1 MIGMVLTLLYMGACS
16 FNVFITDLPKFQ
28 RWLQPEGAYLLSNFV
43 VGDIWA
49 KLLDSGTKV
58 KLKRRSNYR

>member
-1 MIGMVLTLLYMGACS
+1 MIGMALTLLYMGTCS

-58 KLKRRSNYR
+58 LLAKEAL